1 MPWLFRY
8 ALPLQAVIIES
19 WLRLRD
25 HYPRLIRFMFP
36 TPPKSCW
43 CRLVIFVVAMACSSA
58 EAMDHV
64 SFLRE
69 GRTQY
74 VDGRIVLTALD
85 GGLVVLGRDGVLWQ
99 IEPADLVKRTSD
111 NAPFRVYA
119 AEQMTKSVMAGLP
132 KGFEVYQTTHY
143 MIVYDTSR
151 AYAQWCGALFERLYA
166 AFRNAWSRQGFE
178 MVEPESRLV
187 AIIFSDK
194 ASYVKY
200 SQKDLGD
207 AADSIFG
214 YYDMNSNRIIMYD
227 LAGASVHRPGRSIG
241 ISHINQFL
249 ASAKAPAEVSTIVH
263 EATHQI
269 AFNSGLHQRL
279 SDCPKWFSEGMAM
292 YCETPDLGRSK
303 GWAGIGVVNPTRR
316 AQFWNYHQ
324 KRPADSLRTL
334 LSTDDR
340 LVNAKQAVDA
350 YAEAWALTYYLI
362 HKHPKEYVAYLKVLS
377 RKQPLV
383 RDDKATRLAEFE
395 KQFGPLDK
403 LDVDFLNYMQMYLR

>member
-200 SQKDLGD
+200 SQKDL
-207 AADSIFG
+207 APP
-214 YYDMNSNRIIMYD
+214 RT
-227 LAGASVHRPGRSIG
+227 RS
-241 ISHINQFL
+241 
-249 ASAKAPAEVSTIVH
+249 SATTI
-263 EATHQI
+263 
-269 AFNSGLHQRL
+269 
-279 SDCPKWFSEGMAM
+279 
-292 YCETPDLGRSK
+292 
-303 GWAGIGVVNPTRR
+303 
-316 AQFWNYHQ
+316 
-324 KRPADSLRTL
+324 
-334 LSTDDR
+334 
-340 LVNAKQAVDA
+340 
-350 YAEAWALTYYLI
+350 
-362 HKHPKEYVAYLKVLS
+362 
-377 RKQPLV
+377 
-383 RDDKATRLAEFE
+383 
-395 KQFGPLDK
+395 
-403 LDVDFLNYMQMYLR
+403 